1 MIRIIQAPW
10 FAAILGAVAYLATM
24 AALLK
29 LPHAARAA
37 SSPPA
42 HARLIPSPNNDA
54 SWKFRNPEFDQ
65 WVAEL
70 KEEREKLAA
79 REAQL
84 QELQTRIEADRAEL
98 TVATQTVAQLQA
110 EFDKNVV
117 RFKAQEDENLRR
129 EIKLFTAMPIET
141 AVKMLA
147 SMTDAEV
154 VRLLIKMKTEL
165 TSQML
170 DALSKSG
177 KEEAQR
183 AAALLDMMRRS
194 VPEETGKSSNPT
206 SS

>member
-1 MIRIIQAPW
+1 M
-10 FAAILGAVAYLATM
+10 
-24 AALLK
+24 
-29 LPHAARAA
+29 
-37 SSPPA
+37 
-42 HARLIPSPNNDA
+42 
-54 SWKFRNPEFDQ
+54 
-65 WVAEL
+65 

-84 QELQTRIEADRAEL
+84 QELQARIEADRAEL
-98 TVATQTVAQLQA
+98 TVATQTVALLQA